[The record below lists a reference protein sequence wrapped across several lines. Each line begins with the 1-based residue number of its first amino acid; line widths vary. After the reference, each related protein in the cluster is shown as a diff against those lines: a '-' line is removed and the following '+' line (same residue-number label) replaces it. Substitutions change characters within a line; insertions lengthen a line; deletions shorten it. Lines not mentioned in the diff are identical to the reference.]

1 MTIELMIGG
10 ANLAAMVG
18 YFLRSESR
26 ITKLETLVQLLIE
39 ERKRK

>member
-10 ANLAAMVG
+10 ANLVAMVG
-18 YFLRSESR
+18 YFMRSESR